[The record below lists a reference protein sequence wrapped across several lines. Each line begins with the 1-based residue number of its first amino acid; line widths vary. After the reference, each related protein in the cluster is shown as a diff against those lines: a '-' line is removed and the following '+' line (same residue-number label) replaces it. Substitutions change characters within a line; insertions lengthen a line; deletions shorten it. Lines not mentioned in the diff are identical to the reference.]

1 MKTAVEQLIERIDNE
16 VDSLK
21 TLHGA
26 EIRGRMIGLAFA
38 KRVALELKEK
48 YKEVNRVEVIQHS
61 DPYNGRAYVN
71 YNAKDV
77 DIQIQDEG
85 RTLKVFLK

>member
-38 KRVALELKEK
+38 KRVALELKE
-48 YKEVNRVEVIQHS
+48 EEQEMIQYAHFEGQC
-61 DPYNGRAYVN
+61 DQTEGYPMGIAEQYYN
-71 YNAKDV
+71 KTFK
-77 DIQIQDEG
+77 QQ
-85 RTLKVFLK
+85 